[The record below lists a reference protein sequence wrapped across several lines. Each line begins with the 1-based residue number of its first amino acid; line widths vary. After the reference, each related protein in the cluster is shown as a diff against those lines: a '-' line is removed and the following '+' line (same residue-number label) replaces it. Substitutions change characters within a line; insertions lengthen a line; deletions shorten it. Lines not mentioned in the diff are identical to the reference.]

1 MDLAHHRDRSQ
12 RCLNW
17 VPVNLAAGDPVHAA
31 DSLIHAAGRAVTTVA
46 VH

>member
-1 MDLAHHRDRSQ
+1 MDLARHIDRSQ

-17 VPVNLAAGDPVHAA
+17 VPVNLAAGDPAHAA
-31 DSLIHAAGRAVTTVA
+31 DSLIHAAGRAVTAA